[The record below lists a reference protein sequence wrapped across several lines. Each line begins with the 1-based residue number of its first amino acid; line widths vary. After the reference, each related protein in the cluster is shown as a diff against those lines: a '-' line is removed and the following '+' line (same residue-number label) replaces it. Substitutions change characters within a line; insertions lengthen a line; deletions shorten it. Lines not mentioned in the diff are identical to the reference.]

1 MAETENQ
8 LIPLRAL
15 VIDDSRVMRNMVM
28 QTLRQ
33 AEMAEFEFTEAGSGS
48 EAISKFD
55 ADKTDIIFV
64 DWNMPG
70 MNGIEFA
77 REIRAMSWASHIPVV
92 MITSESG
99 SEKQQNA
106 YDKARITCYI
116 TKPFTVEDIREKV
129 VPVIEEFK
137 RKKEKSSA
145 PAPAPVKTAA
155 PPPPKPGG
163 GFFTKLL
170 G

>member
-1 MAETENQ
+1 MSETTE
-8 LIPLRAL
+8 LISLDAL

-28 QTLRQ
+28 QALQQ
-33 AEMAEFEFTEAGSGS
+33 AELANFEFTEAGNGQ
-48 EAISKFD
+48 EALDKFD

-77 REIRAMSWASHIPVV
+77 RQVRSMSWANHIPII
-92 MITSESG
+92 MITSETG

-106 YDKARITCYI
+106 YDKARITCYV
-116 TKPFTVEDIREKV
+116 TKPFTPEELREKIG
-129 VPVIEEFK
+129 PVIESLAQK
-137 RKKEKSSA
+137 RQKTAPQPAAPVA
-145 PAPAPVKTAA
+145 PAKT
-155 PPPPKPGG
+155 G

-170 G
+170 S

>member
-1 MAETENQ
+1 MSENEKQ
-8 LIPLRAL
+8 LISLNAM

-28 QTLRQ
+28 QTLQQ
-33 AEMAEFEFTEAGSGS
+33 AEVANFVFDEAGSGS
-48 EAISKFD
+48 EAIGKFD

-77 REIRAMSWASHIPVV
+77 REIRAMKWANHIPIV

-99 SEKQQNA
+99 QEKQQNA
-106 YDKARITCYI
+106 YDKARITCYV
-116 TKPFTVEDIREKV
+116 TKPFTVDEIREKV
-129 VPVIEEFK
+129 GPVIEDLQKK
-137 RKKEKSSA
+137 RDRTAA
-145 PAPAPVKTAA
+145 PAPAKAA
-155 PPPPKPGG
+155 PPPPKQGG
-163 GFFTKLL
+163 GFFSKLL

>member
-1 MAETENQ
+1 MSDTEKQ

-15 VIDDSRVMRNMVM
+15 VVDDSRVMRSMVM
-28 QTLRQ
+28 QALNQ
-33 AEMAEFEFTEAGSGS
+33 AEIAAFEFTEAGSGS
-48 EAISKFD
+48 EAVDIFD

-77 REIRAMSWASHIPVV
+77 RQIRSMHWANHIPVI
-92 MITSESG
+92 MITSETST
-99 SEKQQNA
+99 EKQQNA

-116 TKPFTVEDIREKV
+116 TKPFTSDELREKV
-129 VPVIEEFK
+129 SPVIEEMQKK
-137 RKKEKSSA
+137 REKVAAPAAAKA
-145 PAPAPVKTAA
+145 PAPTAA
-155 PPPPKPGG
+155 KPSG
-163 GFFTKLL
+163 GFFSKLL

>member
-1 MAETENQ
+1 MEDTEKE
-8 LIPLRAL
+8 LIHLHAL

-28 QTLRQ
+28 QALQQ
-33 AEMAEFEFTEAGSGS
+33 AELADFEYEEAGNGS
-48 EAISKFD
+48 EALDKFD

-77 REIRAMSWASHIPVV
+77 RQVRSMHWANHIPIV
-92 MITSESG
+92 MITSETG

-106 YDKARITCYI
+106 YDKARITCYV
-116 TKPFTVEDIREKV
+116 TKPFTSEELQEKIG
-129 VPVIEEFK
+129 PVIGDMM
-137 RKKEKSSA
+137 KKKQKTA
-145 PAPAPVKTAA
+145 PTAA
-155 PPPPKPGG
+155 PSVAPPAKTG

-170 G
+170 S

>member
-1 MAETENQ
+1 MSETKE
-8 LIPLRAL
+8 LISLEAL

-28 QTLRQ
+28 QALQQ
-33 AEMAEFEFTEAGSGS
+33 AELANFEFTEAGNGQ
-48 EAISKFD
+48 EALDKFD

-77 REIRAMSWASHIPVV
+77 RQVRSMSWANHIPII
-92 MITSESG
+92 MITSETG

-106 YDKARITCYI
+106 YDKARITCYV
-116 TKPFTVEDIREKV
+116 TKPFTPEELREKIG
-129 VPVIEEFK
+129 PVIEGLAQK
-137 RKKEKSSA
+137 RQKTAPQPAAA
-145 PAPAPVKTAA
+145 PAAPAKS
-155 PPPPKPGG
+155 G

-170 G
+170 S